1 MNVAPDIYAA
11 DGVTTSKGVRG
22 ELDASPDGSISV
34 QTITSTIRNISL
46 YGNYS
51 LTLAEDHNI
60 VLMAGYQEENNK
72 VDYLKNAI
80 SGLYSMHNPNTA
92 MGTGDKQPDD
102 IRNGW
107 ATRGFFGRIN
117 YDSSGSLLARSK
129 RPYDGS
135 SRFARDHRWSFFPSV
150 SLGWNISREKSMG
163 AS

>member
-1 MNVAPDIYAA
+1 MA
-11 DGVTTSKGVRG
+11 
-22 ELDASPDGSISV
+22 SISV
-34 QTITSTIRNISL
+34 QTITSLSEYQL

-117 YDSSGSLLARSK
+117 YDYQGRYLLEVNGR
-129 RPYDGS
+129 YDGS
-135 SRFARDHRWSFFPSV
+135 SRFARDH
-150 SLGWNISREKSMG
+150 SLGLLPICIPRLEYQS
-163 AS
+163 